1 MCTPGFVAYIP
12 WQGESCHQKKIR
24 LSLLMSQSF
33 PILLN
38 IEIQYNDEF
47 AFKLITTTANNLHL
61 QKCIT
66 SKASK
71 LPKRS
76 TVDENLKKSHSTL
89 RAKRAMLKFSV
100 NKSLLKMPKIVNFW
114 KTETCGQTVLPD
126 RPVLIWHLVENA
138 TISYLL
144 NGKTYN
150 KLMSF
155 VTVTLVKRVTLL
167 SKNAF

>member
-1 MCTPGFVAYIP
+1 
-12 WQGESCHQKKIR
+12 
-24 LSLLMSQSF
+24 MSQSF

-76 TVDENLKKSHSTL
+76 TMDENLKKVAFNIASEASYV
-89 RAKRAMLKFSV
+89 KIFSEQKF
-100 NKSLLKMPKIVNFW
+100 I
-114 KTETCGQTVLPD
+114 
-126 RPVLIWHLVENA
+126 
-138 TISYLL
+138 
-144 NGKTYN
+144 
-150 KLMSF
+150 
-155 VTVTLVKRVTLL
+155 
-167 SKNAF
+167 KNAKYGQFLKN

>member
-1 MCTPGFVAYIP
+1 MKLILVYLTCVHFMIFCCFVFVDATHTAQCYFCGNAGVKVMLFRLLAYDV
-12 WQGESCHQKKIR
+12 QQCVHQALQPTYLDKGR
-24 LSLLMSQSF
+24 VATRNPSQLLMSQSL

-100 NKSLLKMPKIVNFW
+100 NKSVLKMPKIVNF
-114 KTETCGQTVLPD
+114 
-126 RPVLIWHLVENA
+126 
-138 TISYLL
+138 
-144 NGKTYN
+144 
-150 KLMSF
+150 
-155 VTVTLVKRVTLL
+155 
-167 SKNAF
+167 

>member
-1 MCTPGFVAYIP
+1 MFNSVYTRLCSLHTLTR
-12 WQGESCHQKKIR
+12 GELPPKKKIR

-100 NKSLLKMPKIVNFW
+100 NKSLLKMPKIIHFGDIL
-114 KTETCGQTVLPD
+114 KPEACSQTVLPD
-126 RPVLIWHLVENA
+126 R
-138 TISYLL
+138 YLFNRPK
-144 NGKTYN
+144 NG
-150 KLMSF
+150 
-155 VTVTLVKRVTLL
+155 
-167 SKNAF
+167 

>member
-1 MCTPGFVAYIP
+1 MKLILVYLTCVHFMIFCCFVFVDATHTAQCYFCGNAGVKVMLFRLLAYDV
-12 WQGESCHQKKIR
+12 QQCVHQALQPTYLDKGR
-24 LSLLMSQSF
+24 VATRNPSQLLMSQSF

-76 TVDENLKKSHSTL
+76 TVDENLKKVAFNIASEASCV
-89 RAKRAMLKFSV
+89 KIFSEQKF
-100 NKSLLKMPKIVNFW
+100 I
-114 KTETCGQTVLPD
+114 
-126 RPVLIWHLVENA
+126 
-138 TISYLL
+138 
-144 NGKTYN
+144 
-150 KLMSF
+150 
-155 VTVTLVKRVTLL
+155 
-167 SKNAF
+167 KNAKNSQFLKN